1 MNQRELVMDF
11 NLESLALDVK
21 EYHYQNAI
29 TKLEIGER
37 FNNCFFGASGE
48 ILTECQ
54 IKAKEWAFQF
64 KEGNKEKPF
73 LLMVGTC
80 GAGKTWAGISALLHL
95 AVTFRGWGGDKPDNW
110 QSQAFGRFH
119 THYQLA
125 ESVFRN
131 DYAEE
136 NRRKMLE
143 TRVLMLDDLRAEGT
157 GRVSESLL
165 AWMDELINFRYNHNL
180 ATILT
185 SNTTTEQFRATYGE
199 KIVDRIQH
207 AGIVLKVNSESL
219 RKEKANA

>member
-1 MNQRELVMDF
+1 MDF
-11 NLESLALDVK
+11 NDEERKSNLESLSLEVK
-21 EYHYQNAI
+21 EHHYENAVHR
-29 TKLEIGER
+29 LGIGER
-37 FNNCFFGASGE
+37 FNNCFFGASRE

-54 IKAKEWAFQF
+54 IKAKEWAFNF

-80 GAGKTWAGISALLHL
+80 GAGKTWAGVSALLHL
-95 AVTFRGWGGDKPDNW
+95 AVTFRGWGGDKPNDW
-110 QSQAFGRFH
+110 YSEAFGRFH

-125 ESVFRN
+125 ESVFRD

-136 NRRKMLE
+136 NRRNMLN

-165 AWMDELINFRYNHNL
+165 AWMDELINHRYNHNL
-180 ATILT
+180 PTILT
-185 SNTTTEQFRATYGE
+185 SNTTSEQFRATYGE

-207 AGIVLKVNSESL
+207 AGVVLKVNSESL
-219 RKEKANA
+219 RKEKASA